1 MVVHFASSARSTR
14 AGVTWIRPLD
24 TSLALANVSG
34 VAVVVYDTL
43 GAAAGDRVWFGN
55 QSGLTFAN
63 GIVIRAHPARGPG
76 STG

>member
-24 TSLALANVSG
+24 APLALANVSG
-34 VAVVVYDTL
+34 VAVIVDDAL

>member
-24 TSLALANVSG
+24 ALLALANVSG
-34 VAVVVYDTL
+34 VAVIVDDAL
-43 GAAAGDRVWFGN
+43 GAAAGDSVWFGN
-55 QSGLTFAN
+55 QSGLAFAD
-63 GIVIRAHPARGPG
+63 GIVIGAHPARGSG